1 MKIIRLDKQSDWT
14 NITRQEIVDM
24 LYQIVNRH
32 GNVCIAI
39 KSGDQ
44 EQKIVKLNRIF
55 YIYTSIKIHFAAKK
69 IFKLLATKENDNV
82 DGS

>member
-14 NITRQEIVDM
+14 NITHQEIVDM

-39 KSGDQ
+39 KNGEQ

-69 IFKLLATKENDNV
+69 IFKLFTTKENENV